1 MGGSPKRRRASW
13 MRSQSESFGPIRQVG
28 VAVSIGVPLLAVGV
42 LMLALLVIS
51 IVEVS
56 TFLWIL
62 AAALVGAGLVAAAIG
77 RVI

>member
-1 MGGSPKRRRASW
+1 MSDRPRRRSSW
-13 MRSQSESFGPIRQVG
+13 MRSQSESFGPIRQTG

-42 LMLALLVIS
+42 LMLSLLVVS

-56 TFLWIL
+56 TLIWVL
-62 AAALVGAGLVAAAIG
+62 AAALVGAGLIAAAIG

>member
-1 MGGSPKRRRASW
+1 
-13 MRSQSESFGPIRQVG
+13 MRGQSESFGPIRQTG
-28 VAVSIGVPLLAVGV
+28 IAISIGVPLLAVGV

-56 TFLWIL
+56 TFLWVL
-62 AAALVGAGLVAAAIG
+62 AAALVGVGLVAAAIG

>member
-1 MGGSPKRRRASW
+1 MSASRPRRRQSW

-28 VAVSIGVPLLAVGV
+28 VAVSIGLPLLAVGV